1 MRILI
6 VEDNH
11 RLSHELRQ
19 SLMYEGYAV
28 DLAYDGDA
36 GLAFAESAPYDAM
49 ILDVLLPIQDGLEVC
64 HTLRQHGCTIPIL
77 MLTARDALDDRG
89 GVPLAENDQVALV
102 DQPLAQEIEL
112 RALTRPIYAFDDDQS
127 ARQAVRSGEH
137 LRRRQRRY
145 RVGNGRRRRAQPVAH
160 VSRLATSPR
169 PT

>member
-1 MRILI
+1 MIPTNRCSDTSMSPLREVPDREVTVAGQADFHLTCVSCFSQVGVSFWGDTLGGCQAREEHPMRILI

-77 MLTARDALDDRG
+77 MLTARDALDDR
-89 GVPLAENDQVALV
+89 
-102 DQPLAQEIEL
+102 
-112 RALTRPIYAFDDDQS
+112 
-127 ARQAVRSGEH
+127 VRG
-137 LRRRQRRY
+137 
-145 RVGNGRRRRAQPVAH
+145 
-160 VSRLATSPR
+160 
-169 PT
+169 